1 MEKAIKDFIYYEKFA
16 QNKSENTLK
25 SYKKDLY
32 QLREYL
38 EDSENINDWNG
49 VEEVQ
54 LRSFIHSLNND
65 DKISKRSINRK
76 LSTIRSFFK
85 YLKIHNLIKKNPSL
99 FLASP
104 NFKMKLPEILSVEEI
119 KGIRKAI
126 DTKKING
133 IRDRLI
139 VELLYSSGIRANEL
153 LKLSEKLF
161 DLENREIK
169 IFSSNKNERTVFF
182 SETAKEWYLKY
193 QQAKIEKYGE
203 DYNRDILLINSRG
216 TRLGDR
222 SLRRLIE
229 KYGKKA
235 GIKKEVSPHT
245 FRHSFAVY
253 MLKHGMDIYYLQ
265 ELMGHISIESTKIYT
280 EYDENLKID
289 YDKTYFYKND

>member
-1 MEKAIKDFIYYEKFA
+1 MEKAIKDFIYYERFA

-32 QLREYL
+32 QLREFL
-38 EDSENINDWNG
+38 DGSENIVDWNN
-49 VEEVQ
+49 VEEVH
-54 LRSFIHSLNND
+54 LRAFVYSLNSE

-76 LSTIRSFFK
+76 LSTMRSFFK

-99 FLASP
+99 FLTSP
-104 NFKMKLPEILSVEEI
+104 NFKIKLPEVLNTEEI
-119 KGIRKAI
+119 KKLREAI

-133 IRDRLI
+133 IRDRFI
-139 VELLYSSGIRANEL
+139 IELLYSSGIRANEL

-161 DLENREIK
+161 DLEKRELK

-193 QQAKIEKYGE
+193 RQAKIEKYGE
-203 DYNRDILLINSRG
+203 EYNRDILLMNSRG

-229 KYGKKA
+229 RYAQKA
-235 GIKKEVSPHT
+235 GIEKEVSPHT
-245 FRHSFAVY
+245 FRHSFALY